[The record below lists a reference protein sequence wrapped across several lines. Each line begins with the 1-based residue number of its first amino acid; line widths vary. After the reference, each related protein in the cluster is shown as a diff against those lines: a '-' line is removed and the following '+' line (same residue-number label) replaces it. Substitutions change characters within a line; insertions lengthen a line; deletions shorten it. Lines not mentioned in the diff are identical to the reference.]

1 LSLLFIAVSLVF
13 LATHIYVIAIQLIY
27 KCKLNIEECQMQLK
41 KIPAT
46 VVTGFL
52 GSGKTTLLSNVL
64 KQAQGKR
71 IAVIVN
77 EFGELD
83 IDADLLRSC
92 PLDCEEESSTSAT
105 NQDGIYE
112 LANGCICC
120 TVEEEFLPVMQQLV
134 ERRDDIDHILI
145 ETSGLALP
153 KPLVQAF
160 NWPEI
165 KQHCT
170 VDAVITVID
179 GPAVAAGRF
188 AHDTEQVQKQRL
200 ADENLDHD
208 PSLKELLDDQLSA
221 ADLVA
226 VSKNDLLNESQR
238 EQVKSIVTHKVPES
252 VKTIYTSNGE
262 VSLDVLIGIESAAE
276 DRINHVHTHHDHHH
290 EHGEHH
296 EHAHDHF
303 DSFVISLGEVNGDA
317 LHSLIKDLISQHNI
331 YRAKGF
337 AALPGKPMRQ
347 VLQAVGK
354 RLDVHFDRL
363 WNQDEA
369 RKTQLVFIG
378 KGIRKHEIEQ
388 VLKKAEV

>member
-1 LSLLFIAVSLVF
+1 M
-13 LATHIYVIAIQLIY
+13 
-27 KCKLNIEECQMQLK
+27 KLN

-64 KQAQGKR
+64 RQVSGGKDPKR

-83 IDADLLRSC
+83 IDADLLRNC
-92 PLDCEEESSTSAT
+92 PLDCDDEGETPSST
-105 NQDGIYE
+105 QQGIYE

-120 TVEEEFLPVMQQLV
+120 TVEEEFLPVMQELV
-134 ERRDDIDHILI
+134 KRRDDIDHILI

-160 NWPEI
+160 NWPDI

-188 AHDTEQVQKQRL
+188 AHDADQIQAQRL
-200 ADENLDHD
+200 ADESLNHD
-208 PSLKELLDDQLSA
+208 PDLAELLDDQLSA
-221 ADLVA
+221 ADLVI
-226 VSKNDLLNESQR
+226 VSKSDLLSDDER
-238 EQVKSIVTHKVPES
+238 ARVEQVVNAKVPAA
-252 VKTIYTSNGE
+252 VKIAYIGQNEDGTSDA
-262 VSLDVLIGIESAAE
+262 SIELVMGLEAAAE
-276 DRINHVHTHHDHHH
+276 ERIEAVHTHHDHHH
-290 EHGEHH
+290 NHGDHH

-303 DSFVISLGEVNGDA
+303 DSCVIHLGEVDGERLQDA
-317 LHSLIKDLISQHNI
+317 LKELLASQQI

-337 AALPGKPMRQ
+337 AALPNKPMRQ
-347 VLQAVGK
+347 VLQAVGQ
-354 RLDVHFDRL
+354 RLESHFDRL
-363 WNQDEA
+363 WAADEA
-369 RKTQLVFIG
+369 RRTSLVMIG
-378 KGIRKHEIEQ
+378 KHLHVEQ
-388 VLKKAEV
+388 LTAVLKVAEV

>member
-1 LSLLFIAVSLVF
+1 
-13 LATHIYVIAIQLIY
+13 
-27 KCKLNIEECQMQLK
+27 MQLN
-41 KIPAT
+41 KIPVT

-64 KQAQGKR
+64 KQAAGKR

-92 PLDCEEESSTSAT
+92 PLDCEDEQAT
-105 NQDGIYE
+105 QVSGENGIYE

-134 ERRDDIDHILI
+134 ARRDDIDQILI

-165 KQHCT
+165 KQYCT
-170 VDAVITVID
+170 VDAVITLID

-188 AHDTEQVQKQRL
+188 AHDTDLVQAQRL
-200 ADENLDHD
+200 ADESLDHD
-208 PSLKELLDDQLSA
+208 PSLQELLDDQLSA
-221 ADLVA
+221 ADLVV
-226 VSKNDLLNESQR
+226 VSKNDLLDEAQR
-238 EQVKSIVTHKVPES
+238 DKVKAVVGAKVSDS
-252 VKTIYTSNGE
+252 VKTTYISDGE
-262 VSLDVLIGIESAAE
+262 VELNVIIGLEAAAE
-276 DRINHVHTHHDHHH
+276 DSIEQIHNHHDHHH
-290 EHGEHH
+290 AHGEHH
-296 EHAHDHF
+296 DHAHDHF
-303 DSFVISLGEVNGDA
+303 DSYVITLPEVDGEKIQAA
-317 LHSLIKDLISQHNI
+317 LQTLLAKHTI

-347 VLQAVGK
+347 VLQAVGE

-363 WNQDEA
+363 WAKDEQ
-369 RKTQLVFIG
+369 RLTQLVFIG
-378 KGIRKHEIEQ
+378 KGLDKS
-388 VLKKAEV
+388 VLEAELNKAVLAPVTN

>member
-1 LSLLFIAVSLVF
+1 
-13 LATHIYVIAIQLIY
+13 
-27 KCKLNIEECQMQLK
+27 MQLK

-64 KQAQGKR
+64 KQTQGKR

-354 RLDVHFDRL
+354 RLDVHFDRP

-378 KGIRKHEIEQ
+378 KGIRKDEIEQ

>member
-1 LSLLFIAVSLVF
+1 M
-13 LATHIYVIAIQLIY
+13 
-27 KCKLNIEECQMQLK
+27 KLN

-52 GSGKTTLLSNVL
+52 GSGKTTLLSTVL
-64 KQAQGKR
+64 KQAAGKR

-92 PLDCEEESSTSAT
+92 PLDCDDDNESAELAAGK
-105 NQDGIYE
+105 NGIYE

-120 TVEEEFLPVMQQLV
+120 TVEEEFLPVMQELV
-134 ERRDDIDHILI
+134 ARRDDIDHILI

-188 AHDTEQVQKQRL
+188 AHDTDKVEAQRL
-200 ADENLDHD
+200 ADEGLDHD
-208 PSLKELLDDQLSA
+208 PSLHELLDDQLSA
-221 ADLVA
+221 ADLV
-226 VSKNDLLNESQR
+226 VVTKNDLLNDSQR
-238 EQVKSIVTHKVPES
+238 QQVQAVVSARIPDAVKSLYI
-252 VKTIYTSNGE
+252 SNGE
-262 VSLDVLIGIESAAE
+262 TRLDTLMGLDAAAE
-276 DRINHVHTHHDHHH
+276 DRIDAVHNHHDHHH
-290 EHGEHH
+290 DHGHH
-296 EHAHDHF
+296 HDHAHDHF
-303 DSFVISLGEVNGDA
+303 DSFVITLGEVDSDKLQVLLQQLLA
-317 LHSLIKDLISQHNI
+317 AHNI

-347 VLQAVGK
+347 VLQAVGE

-363 WNQDEA
+363 WAADEPRA
-369 RKTQLVFIG
+369 TSLVFIG
-378 KGIRKHEIEQ
+378 KGIEAAQITA
-388 VLKKAEV
+388 VLKQAELEPVSG

>member
-1 LSLLFIAVSLVF
+1 
-13 LATHIYVIAIQLIY
+13 
-27 KCKLNIEECQMQLK
+27 MQLN

-64 KQAQGKR
+64 RQISGGTDPKR

-83 IDADLLRSC
+83 IDADLLRNC
-92 PLDCEEESSTSAT
+92 PLECDDEDSASE
-105 NQDGIYE
+105 QGIYE

-120 TVEEEFLPVMQQLV
+120 TVEEEFLPVMLELV
-134 ERRDDIDHILI
+134 KRRDDIDHILI

-165 KQHCT
+165 KQHFT

-188 AHDTEQVQKQRL
+188 AHDADQVQAQRL
-200 ADENLDHD
+200 ADDSLNHD
-208 PSLKELLDDQLSA
+208 PDLAELLDDQLSA
-221 ADLVA
+221 ADLVL
-226 VSKNDLLNESQR
+226 VSKSDLLSDEQR
-238 EQVKSIVTHKVPES
+238 INVEKVVNARVPEA
-252 VKTIYTSNGE
+252 VKTAYIGQKDDGTSDA
-262 VSLDVLIGIESAAE
+262 STDLVLGLEAAAE
-276 DRINHVHTHHDHHH
+276 LRIEAVHTHHDHHH
-290 EHGEHH
+290 DHGEHH

-303 DSFVISLGEVNGDA
+303 DSCVIHLGEVDA
-317 LHSLIKDLISQHNI
+317 QRLQQALAQLLSEHQI

-337 AALPGKPMRQ
+337 AAVPNKPMRQ
-347 VLQAVGK
+347 VIQAVGE
-354 RLDVHFDRL
+354 RLESHFDRL
-363 WNQDEA
+363 WGSDET
-369 RKTQLVFIG
+369 RRTSLVMIG
-378 KGIRKHEIEQ
+378 KHLHPEELTLA
-388 VLKKAEV
+388 LKVAEV

>member
-1 LSLLFIAVSLVF
+1 
-13 LATHIYVIAIQLIY
+13 
-27 KCKLNIEECQMQLK
+27 MQLN
-41 KIPAT
+41 KIPTT

-64 KQAQGKR
+64 KQAAGKR

-92 PLDCEEESSTSAT
+92 PLECEEEQAAT
-105 NQDGIYE
+105 ETDNGIYE

-160 NWPEI
+160 NWPGI
-165 KQHCT
+165 KEYCT

-188 AHDTEQVQKQRL
+188 ANDVDQVQAQRL
-200 ADENLDHD
+200 ADESLDHD
-208 PSLKELLDDQLSA
+208 PSLQELLDDQLSA
-221 ADLVA
+221 ADLVV
-226 VSKNDLLNESQR
+226 VSKNDLLTTEERSGVES
-238 EQVKSIVTHKVPES
+238 VVAAKVPNA
-252 VKTIYTSNGE
+252 VKTAYISNGE
-262 VSLDVLIGIESAAE
+262 AQMDMLMGLDAAAE
-276 DRINHVHTHHDHHH
+276 ERIDQVHNHHDHHH
-290 EHGEHH
+290 AHGEHH
-296 EHAHDHF
+296 DHAHDHF
-303 DSFVISLGEVNGDA
+303 DSFVITLGEVDA
-317 LHSLIKDLISQHNI
+317 DKLQAALKSLLSDFNI

-354 RLDVHFDRL
+354 RLDVYFDRP
-363 WNQDEA
+363 WAQDEA

-378 KGIRKHEIEQ
+378 KGIDKGTIQSLLETA
-388 VLKKAEV
+388 L

>member
-1 LSLLFIAVSLVF
+1 
-13 LATHIYVIAIQLIY
+13 
-27 KCKLNIEECQMQLK
+27 MQLK
-41 KIPAT
+41 KIPTT

-64 KQAQGKR
+64 KQAQGQR

-92 PLDCEEESSTSAT
+92 PLECEEGGTTLMNSEE
-105 NQDGIYE
+105 NGIYE

-120 TVEEEFLPVMQQLV
+120 TVEEEFLPVMQQLL

-170 VDAVITVID
+170 VDAVITVVD
-179 GPAVAAGRF
+179 GSAMAAGRF
-188 AHDTEQVQKQRL
+188 ADNEELVQAQRL
-200 ADENLDHD
+200 ADESLDHD
-208 PSLKELLDDQLSA
+208 SSLQELLEDQLNA
-221 ADLVA
+221 ADLV
-226 VSKNDLLNESQR
+226 VISKNDLLVDDDRSRVER
-238 EQVKSIVTHKVPES
+238 IVKAKVPDE
-252 VKTIYTSNGE
+252 VKTIYISHSE
-262 VSLDVLIGIESAAE
+262 ADLSVLMGIGSAAE
-276 DRINHVHTHHDHHH
+276 ERIDAVHNHHDYHH
-290 EHGEHH
+290 EHGHDH
-296 EHAHDHF
+296 DHAHDHF
-303 DSFVISLGEVNGDA
+303 DSFVIKLGEVDGDKLQGILTELLA
-317 LHSLIKDLISQHNI
+317 KQNI
-331 YRAKGF
+331 FRAKGF

-354 RLDVHFDRL
+354 RLDVYFDRL
-363 WNQDEA
+363 WQTDET
-369 RKTQLVFIG
+369 RSSNLVFIG
-378 KGIRKHEIEQ
+378 KGIIEADI
-388 VLKKAEV
+388 KAALQEAELTVA